1 MKKSLLRYAITVSS
15 LTFVSRIFGLIRD
28 ITFASFFGASAA
40 MDAFSVAFRIPNLF
54 RRFLGEGALNQA
66 FVPVFSEYRVK
77 HTADDLKLFLS
88 QISGTLGIVL
98 LGLTMLGMIFAPQI
112 VVMFAAGFKSD
123 PIKFAL
129 TIELVRVMFPY
140 VFFICLTALM
150 AGILN
155 SLNLFALSSITM
167 MLLNVCMISA
177 AYLSQYFT
185 SPLIVVGYG
194 VLVAGFLQLSI
205 PYYVVWNKGMIGPPK
220 VAFGSAGVRRV
231 MTLMVPALIGSSS
244 AQINMLINTQLASRL
259 PTGSV
264 TWLYYSDRLTE
275 FVLGTVAVAMG
286 TVLLPRLSKLH
297 AETDHKTFG
306 HTVDWGIRLAFIIGI
321 PSTIGLMMMARPLL
335 AVLFMHGHFS
345 EFDVE
350 MSAQSLIACAF
361 SILAYFILRVLAPVY
376 YARQDTKT
384 PVKFGLISIAVN
396 VCLQFILVR
405 YYAHAGLA
413 LSSAIAAWVNALL
426 LIVGLWR
433 SNIYKVSGI
442 FSREFLAL
450 VPANLLLTLF
460 LYMVV
465 GLDDFWINGR
475 FLIRLAALLGVVIG
489 AVCLY
494 FVTLHFSG
502 FHLRRLKSPT

>member
-1 MKKSLLRYAITVSS
+1 MKKSLLRSTITVGS
-15 LTFVSRIFGLIRD
+15 LTFLSRIFGLIRD

-77 HTADDLKLFLS
+77 HSMDDLRLFLS

-98 LGLTMLGMIFAPQI
+98 LGLTILGMLFAPQI
-112 VVMFAAGFKSD
+112 VMMFAAGFKAD
-123 PIKFAL
+123 PIKFEL
-129 TIELVRVMFPY
+129 TVELVRVMFPY
-140 VFFICLTALM
+140 VFFICLAALM

-155 SLNLFALSSITM
+155 SLNLFALSTITM
-167 MLLNVCMISA
+167 MILNICMITA
-177 AYLSQYFT
+177 AYLSQFFAN
-185 SPLIVVGYG
+185 PLIIVGYG
-194 VLVAGFLQLSI
+194 VLVAGFLQLLI
-205 PYYVVWNKGMIGPPK
+205 PYCVVWNRGMMSRPK
-220 VAFGSAGVRRV
+220 IAFGSAGVRRV

-306 HTVDWGIRLAFIIGI
+306 YTVDWGIRLAFIIGI

-335 AVLFMHGHFS
+335 SVLFMHGHFS
-345 EFDVE
+345 EFDVD
-350 MSAQSLIACAF
+350 MSARSLIACAF
-361 SILAYFILRVLAPVY
+361 SILAYFVLRVLAPVY

-413 LSSAIAAWVNALL
+413 LSSAIAAWVNAIL

-433 SNIYKVSGI
+433 ADIYKVTGI
-442 FSREFLAL
+442 FNREFLAL
-450 VPANLLLTLF
+450 IPANVLLIIF
-460 LYMVV
+460 LSQVI
-465 GLDDFWINGR
+465 GWDDFWIHGR
-475 FLIRLAALLGVVIG
+475 FIMRLTALLGVVLG

-494 FVTLHFSG
+494 FFALHFSG
-502 FHLRRLKSPT
+502 FHLRRLKSPA